1 MNNNQLNIK
10 AEFSTEPAK
19 KNPRFRG
26 LAYAGGLLDLG
37 WELQVVVD
45 LTGLEIPENIPLLTD
60 HENSTKN
67 RLGTLTAEVVDN
79 QLFVAGEITS
89 ESDVAED
96 VVKQGK
102 VSEWQMS
109 IGAEII
115 TGRNIEAGEM
125 VVNGQTIQAPFFY
138 VEKAVLR
145 EVSVVAVGA
154 DINSRLVIEAKAK
167 NIHNLD
173 NNKELKAMA
182 DEVNKEDEKIEAV
195 ETPVVEDAEK
205 AEETPVVE
213 DVQKALEEERK
224 RIAEI
229 KKIVAGEDKELEDEA
244 IQAGWS
250 ADITASKLLN
260 KIRASRPSVNVIVKE
275 NTMDNSKVI
284 EAALALRAGI
294 SEDRLVKEMGEQVV
308 EAGYKERN
316 ISLKDVMTEAVRASG
331 KTVSRGFT
339 NDTIKAAFSTN
350 VPGILGNVLNKRLQ
364 ESFKKYE
371 PVAFKLA
378 SIADINDFKES
389 EIYSIADSGDLTLV
403 GADSKLADS
412 SLIEGKGTN
421 KLETYGKIIQLTRQQ
436 IINDDLGS
444 FLKTADI
451 LGNRCAKTIDKL
463 FFSKLMANPNFSDG
477 KALFSVD
484 HGNLLEGTATA
495 LSIEAVKNAIAV
507 FLKQTDIAGDSI
519 GEMPTHLVTSPE
531 LYMLAREICESQ
543 YVVSGNTKVTAQLN
557 AVAGIMEPVVSPYL
571 SNASITGNSA
581 TAWYMFSN
589 NVPALEIGFLN
600 GNRTPTIEQAECD
613 FEYLGLRYRCFFDL
627 GVGVA
632 DYRGVLKATGVA
644 EVTESSSSSK

>member
-19 KNPRFRG
+19 KNPKFKG

-37 WELQVVVD
+37 WELPVVVD

-79 QLFVAGEITS
+79 QLFVEGEITS

-102 VSEWQMS
+102 VAEWQMS

-115 TGRNIEAGEM
+115 TGRNIEVGEM
-125 VVNGQTIQAPFFY
+125 VVNGQTIQAPFYY
-138 VEKAVLR
+138 VEKSVLR

-154 DINSRLVIEAKAK
+154 DINSRLVIEAKAR

-205 AEETPVVE
+205 AEETQVVE

-250 ADITASKLLN
+250 ADLTASKLLN

-316 ISLKDVMTEAVRASG
+316 LSLKDVMTEAVKASG

-389 EIYSIADSGDLTLV
+389 EIYSIADSGDLEVV

-412 SLIEGKGTN
+412 KLIEGKGTN

-436 IINDDLGS
+436 IMNDDLGS

-463 FFSKLMANPNFSDG
+463 FFTKLMSNPNFTDG
-477 KALFSVD
+477 KSLFSED
-484 HGNLLEGTATA
+484 HNNLLDGSDTA
-495 LSIEAVKNAIAV
+495 LSIEAVKNAIAQ

-519 GEMPTHLVTSPE
+519 GEMPTHLVVAPE
-531 LYMLAREICESQ
+531 IYMLAREICESQ
-543 YVVSGNTKVTAQLN
+543 YVVTGNTKITAQLN

-571 SNASITGNSA
+571 SNASITGASSK
-581 TAWYMFSN
+581 AWYMFSN

-600 GNRTPTIEQAECD
+600 GNRTPTVEQADCD
-613 FEYLGLRYRCFFDL
+613 FEYLGLRYRCFYDL

-632 DYRGVLKATGVA
+632 DYRGVLKATGEA
-644 EVTESSSSSK
+644 ASSSSSN

>member
-1 MNNNQLNIK
+1 MNNNSNFQIK
-10 AEFSTEPAK
+10 AEFTTETAK
-19 KNPRFRG
+19 KNPKFKG

-37 WELQVVVD
+37 WELPVVVD
-45 LTGLEIPENIPLLTD
+45 LTHLEIPENIPLLTD

-67 RLGTLTAEVVDN
+67 RLGTLRAEVVDN
-79 QLFVAGEITS
+79 QLYVVGEITS

-109 IGAEII
+109 IGAEIVA
-115 TGRNIEAGEM
+115 GRNIEVGEM
-125 VVNGQTIQAPFFY
+125 EVNGRTIQAPFYY
-138 VEKAVLR
+138 VEQAVLR

-167 NIHNLD
+167 TIYNLN

-182 DEVNKEDEKIEAV
+182 DEVKKEDEKIEAV
-195 ETPVVEDAEK
+195 ETQVVEDVQK
-205 AEETPVVE
+205 ALEEEDAQVVE

-260 KIRASRPSVNVIVKE
+260 KIRASRPSVNVIIKE
-275 NTMDNSKVI
+275 NAMDSNKVI

-331 KTVSRGFT
+331 KTVSRGFN

-403 GADSKLADS
+403 GSDSKLADS

-436 IINDDLGS
+436 IINDDLGA

-451 LGNRCAKTIDKL
+451 LGNRCARTIDKL
-463 FFSKLMANPNFSDG
+463 FFTKLMANPNFTDA
-477 KALFSVD
+477 KALFSAD

-495 LSIEAVKNAIAV
+495 LSIDAVKNAIAV

-519 GEMPTHLVTSPE
+519 GEMPTHLVVAPE
-531 LYMLAREICESQ
+531 LFMLAKEICESQ
-543 YVVSGNTKVTAQLN
+543 YVVTGNTKVTAQLN

-571 SNASITGNSA
+571 SNSSITGNSA

-613 FEYLGLRYRCFFDL
+613 FEYLGIRYRCFYDL

-644 EVTESSSSSK
+644 QG